1 MTESAC
7 TSHKARGIGG
17 IVVAILLSLISPTA
31 GMATDWM
38 MFAFDADQHAN
49 NIQESAINASNVT
62 ALVQVYK
69 KYPALTTSGPV
80 FLSNVATTAGSVD
93 MLFVTAKD
101 GTLLAIDASN
111 GDTVWSQST
120 SHLSNRVDAAP
131 VVDPNRQH
139 VYGHGADG
147 KIHKYAVTD
156 GTEFIRRKGARFIYH
171 VRSFH

>member
-62 ALVQVYK
+62 ALVQV
-69 KYPALTTSGPV
+69 
-80 FLSNVATTAGSVD
+80 
-93 MLFVTAKD
+93 
-101 GTLLAIDASN
+101 
-111 GDTVWSQST
+111 
-120 SHLSNRVDAAP
+120 
-131 VVDPNRQH
+131 
-139 VYGHGADG
+139 
-147 KIHKYAVTD
+147 
-156 GTEFIRRKGARFIYH
+156 
-171 VRSFH
+171 